1 MPPESGALAYPVVN
15 DPPEMERGEMNAT
28 HQDRRKALFAR
39 TTTATLIQSV
49 TILEALLVTGN
60 ASQEEIMARAWTI
73 DELMR
78 DDEDDRKTDN
88 SDLLEMAIDVAVE
101 LLERAGGTR
110 AKPPELAWATR
121 LIYEVLREI
130 AAGGGQIDRQSVMI
144 WGRRLIAALRTDS
157 TSSG

>member
-1 MPPESGALAYPVVN
+1 MPRDPQNPVKMRAMRRARELGKTLGQVYREADCNKAYLTEVPKTGWREN
-15 DPPEMERGEMNAT
+15 KLQAIA
-28 HQDRRKALFAR
+28 KAL
-39 TTTATLIQSV
+39 
-49 TILEALLVTGN
+49 
-60 ASQEEIMARAWTI
+60 AWTI

-88 SDLLEMAIDVAVE
+88 SDLLEMAIDVAAE